1 MHWDGNI
8 ENSSALNGECC
19 KCPIFL
25 TKDGGALCPNLCG
38 TKDMRGRQSGEK
50 LELTP
55 ATIQPRHSGVSQLSS
70 TGLMTGATPDL
81 NINNWCFVGTFIILS
96 LLHL

>member
-1 MHWDGNI
+1 MPLVAWRWDGNI

-55 ATIQPRHSGVSQLSS
+55 ATI
-70 TGLMTGATPDL
+70 
-81 NINNWCFVGTFIILS
+81 
-96 LLHL
+96 

>member
-1 MHWDGNI
+1 MPLVAWHWDGNI

-55 ATIQPRHSGVSQLSS
+55 ATIQPQHPGLSQFTIINIYLPS
-70 TGLMTGATPDL
+70 TLQ
-81 NINNWCFVGTFIILS
+81 
-96 LLHL
+96 